1 MYDFFDKIRNLSLP
15 ELITLNVE
23 SMYTNIDHAKGL

>member
-15 ELITLNVE
+15 ELITLNAE